1 MEVAANKALFWAQE
15 VRNPARYTHVDSDG
29 MCSVVGTPWA
39 ALVALLPNTSSS
51 KWKKRWGDRRQ
62 DGRRTPLL
70 LRAVILATA
79 GMAADGV
86 NILESGEGECA
97 NLLEDRCS
105 IT

>member
-1 MEVAANKALFWAQE
+1 MEVAAKGAVLGTGASQP
-15 VRNPARYTHVDSDG
+15 RPLHARQFRGYVL
-29 MCSVVGTPWA
+29 CCRKPRA